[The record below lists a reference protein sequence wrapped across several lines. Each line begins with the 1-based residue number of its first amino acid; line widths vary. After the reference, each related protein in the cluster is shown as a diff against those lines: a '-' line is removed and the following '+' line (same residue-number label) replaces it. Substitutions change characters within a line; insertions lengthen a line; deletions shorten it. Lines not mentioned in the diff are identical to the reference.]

1 MDDDDSRITPGD
13 DAEKITPETKISK
26 RSTGDN
32 ASQLQLQKPSFRGN
46 RHRRS
51 PQSFGFPG
59 FQQPNFQGQ
68 PSPTQQF
75 PMNPYQVPNFGGF
88 SQQNANG
95 NALGQSSNPFF
106 NQNAG
111 ANTQSS
117 NVQNPFGS
125 FQNTA
130 GSSLGSNLAN
140 NGLAGQLSAANTNQ
154 QSYLTALGAGQQ
166 NNAQGQS
173 ANFDPFGNLQTAA
186 TNAGNLQTIGAD
198 GIRNQANG
206 AANAHNQNQFGN
218 SDSGAQTLSETFEGP
233 NGLSGQKASSSSHAS
248 QTNQYGNFPGNP
260 AAFPIGNPALGGAG
274 MFPGFPQQPVIA
286 RKRRSIED
294 AKAKETDEKA
304 PKISEKNGAQTL
316 TGTSEGLNGLS
327 DRKASSSSHTFNRH
341 NCIPGTVPMFPG
353 FCGNQRFYQNARHR
367 HIRSVD
373 AVQFPEEDNS
383 DEKRPKMSEKS
394 SDSKVKMPEKPEGP
408 EKDASNGTKSEE
420 PDSLDSR
427 FGLPGHPV
435 RTFLRETLGGIFT
448 GNRPQERGGYGAY
461 DNGKNQNIFTLNMRK
476 TELS

>member
-1 MDDDDSRITPGD
+1 MRIEDDDTRITPQVE
-13 DAEKITPETKISK
+13 AEKKEPETKITK
-26 RSTGDN
+26 RSAGDDT
-32 ASQLQLQKPSFRGN
+32 SHLQQQQTRFRGN

-59 FQQPNFQGQ
+59 FPGQPNFQQ

-75 PMNPYQVPNFGGF
+75 PMNPYQNPNFGIF

-95 NALGQSSNPFF
+95 NALGQSQNPFS

-117 NVQNPFGS
+117 NIQNPFGN
-125 FQNTA
+125 FQNTG
-130 GSSLGSNLAN
+130 GSSLSSNLAN

-154 QSYLTALGAGQQ
+154 QGYQTALGAGQQ
-166 NNAQGQS
+166 NNALSQS
-173 ANFDPFGNLQTAA
+173 ANFDPFGNLQTTA

-206 AANAHNQNQFGN
+206 ASNAHNQNQFGN

-248 QTNQYGNFPGNP
+248 QTNQYGNIPAGFPVGNP
-260 AAFPIGNPALGGAG
+260 GIGGAG
-274 MFPGFPQQPVIA
+274 MFPGFPQQA
-286 RKRRSIED
+286 AFGRKRRSIED
-294 AKAKETDEKA
+294 AKKDDSDEKVTKVIQKSDEH
-304 PKISEKNGAQTL
+304 PEIV
-316 TGTSEGLNGLS
+316 TGVPS
-327 DRKASSSSHTFNRH
+327 RKVSSSTHAINRH
-341 NCIPGTVPMFPG
+341 NCIPGRVPSMPG
-353 FCGNQRFYQNARHR
+353 FCGNQRFTR
-367 HIRSVD
+367 D
-373 AVQFPEEDNS
+373 AIQFPEKDNS
-383 DEKRPKMSEKS
+383 DEKTPKTSEKTPG
-394 SDSKVKMPEKPEGP
+394 SKAKMPEKPEGP
-408 EKDASNGTKSEE
+408 EKDASNGTKSESEE

-448 GNRPQERGGYGAY
+448 GNRPQEIPQERGGYGAY
-461 DNGKNQNIFTLNMRK
+461 DNGKNQNSLTSTM
-476 TELS
+476 